1 MIARQ
6 RSIGADDMG
15 GWRTTLR
22 VLLAGLVA
30 ATAALALPA
39 AARADAE
46 CGVTD
51 SGIPDGVF
59 TPIDVAH
66 MRKSLAD
73 VGIGLGG
80 SYVGEAF
87 TNTGGIEQGGKYD
100 GLLTLYLNADLKKMG
115 LWKGL
120 CLSTSAFQIHGNSI
134 TADNIGSLM
143 PVSNLEATPATRL
156 FELWV
161 EQHMFND
168 VLAVKVGQL
177 AADQEF
183 ILSNSYSYFLN
194 GTWGWPSIA
203 AADLPGGGPAY
214 PLATPGVRV
223 AIRPSDDL
231 KLMIGVYNGDPANP
245 NCANENPQVCNSDGL
260 DFNLDSPALLM
271 VEGSY
276 KYNRTGQLPGTVKV
290 GGWNHFGT
298 FPNERLDS
306 DDLPIAAT
314 LNRGRPIDGDWGIYG
329 IIDQLVWRLP
339 GSEDT
344 KGVGLFGRIMGAPSA
359 QNLVNFYAEAGI
371 TFSGM
376 IPHRADDSL
385 GIGLAYTGVSD
396 QVHGFDIDSGL
407 PAARTSEAV
416 LEICYT
422 AQLKPGWT
430 LQPDFQYF
438 WQPGG
443 NVPDASGSG
452 AVENAAVF
460 GARTTLNF

>member
-1 MIARQ
+1 MRGLK
-6 RSIGADDMG
+6 IGP
-15 GWRTTLR
+15 LR
-22 VLLAGLVA
+22 LRGRAVRLAALAGL
-30 ATAALALPA
+30 LALLVPTVA
-39 AARADAE
+39 NAADAE

-59 TPIDVAH
+59 APIDVAH
-66 MRKSLAD
+66 IRKSLAD
-73 VGIGLGG
+73 LGFGLGG

-87 TNTGGIEQGGKYD
+87 ANTGGINQGGKYD
-100 GLLTLYLNADLKKMG
+100 GVLTLNLNANLKKMG

-120 CLSTSAFQIHGNSI
+120 CLSASAFQIHGQSI

-203 AADLPGGGPAY
+203 ANDLPGGGPAY
-214 PLATPGVRV
+214 PLATPGVRI
-223 AIRPSDDL
+223 AIKPNDNF
-231 KLMIGVYNGDPANP
+231 KLMIGVYNGDPADP

-271 VEGSY
+271 IEGRY
-276 KYNRTGQLPGTVKV
+276 KYNQSGQLPGTIKL

-298 FPNERLDS
+298 FPDERLDS

-314 LNRGRPIDGDWGIYG
+314 LNRGRPIDGDWAIYG

-339 GSEDT
+339 GSEDA

-359 QNLVNFYAEAGI
+359 QNLVNFYIEAGI

-376 IPHRADDSL
+376 IPHRADDLL
-385 GIGLAYTGVSD
+385 GIGVAYTGVSD
-396 QVHGFDIDSGL
+396 RMHGFDLDSGL
-407 PAARTSEAV
+407 PVARTSETV

-422 AQLKPGWT
+422 AQLMPGWT
-430 LQPDFQYF
+430 LKPDFQYF

-443 NVPDASGSG
+443 NVPDESGNG

-460 GARTTLNF
+460 GARTTLSF

>member
-1 MIARQ
+1 MRADRQ
-6 RSIGADDMG
+6 
-15 GWRTTLR
+15 
-22 VLLAGLVA
+22 
-30 ATAALALPA
+30 LALPLVALAVGLLA
-39 AARADAE
+39 ALSFPGGASAADPE
-46 CGVTD
+46 CGVTA
-51 SGIPDGVF
+51 SGIPDGAF
-59 TPIDVAH
+59 APIDVAH
-66 MRKSLAD
+66 IRKSLAD
-73 VGIGLGG
+73 IGIGLGG

-87 TNTGGIEQGGKYD
+87 TNTGGIKQGGTYD
-100 GLLTLYLNADLKKMG
+100 GVLTLTLNADLKKMG

-120 CLSTSAFQIHGNSI
+120 CFSASAFQIHGNSI
-134 TADNIGSLM
+134 TADNIGSIM

-161 EQHMFND
+161 EQHMFNN

-194 GTWGWPSIA
+194 GTFGWPSIA
-203 AADLPGGGPAY
+203 AADLPSGGNAY

-223 AIRPSDDL
+223 AIRPNDQF

-245 NCANENPQVCNSDGL
+245 DCTNENPQVCNSDGL

-271 VEGSY
+271 VEGRY
-276 KYNRTGQLPGTVKV
+276 KYNLTDHLPGEIKI
-290 GGWNHFGT
+290 GGWDHFGS
-298 FPNERLDS
+298 FPDKRFDS
-306 DDLPIAAT
+306 DDQPIAIA
-314 LNRGRPIDGDWGIYG
+314 LNQGRPIDGDWAIYG

-339 GSEDT
+339 GSEDP
-344 KGVGLFGRIMGAPSA
+344 KGIGLFGRIMGAPSD
-359 QNLVNFYAEAGI
+359 QNLVDFYAEAGI

-376 IPHRADDSL
+376 IPHRADDLL
-385 GIGLAYTGVSD
+385 GIGFAYTGVSD
-396 QVHGFDIDSGL
+396 RVHGFDIDSAL
-407 PAARTSEAV
+407 PVAQNHEAV

-422 AQLKPGWT
+422 AQLKSGWT

-443 NVPDASGSG
+443 NVPDTSGNG

>member
-1 MIARQ
+1 MKSKFVLGGLGTVQAVAIVAIL
-6 RSIGADDMG
+6 STSGA
-15 GWRTTLR
+15 
-22 VLLAGLVA
+22 AHA
-30 ATAALALPA
+30 
-39 AARADAE
+39 ADAE

-51 SGIPDGVF
+51 SGIPDGVL

-66 MRKSLAD
+66 IRKSLAD

-87 TNTGGIEQGGKYD
+87 TNTGGINQGRKYD
-100 GLLTLYLNADLKKMG
+100 GVLTLNLNADLKKMG

-120 CLSTSAFQIHGNSI
+120 CLSASAFQIHGQSI
-134 TADNIGSLM
+134 TADNIGSVM

-161 EQHMFND
+161 EQHMFDN

-194 GTWGWPSIA
+194 GTFGWPEIA
-203 AADLPGGGPAY
+203 ATDLPSGGPAY

-223 AIRPSDDL
+223 AIRPNEQF

-260 DFNLDSPALLM
+260 DFSLDSPALLM
-271 VEGSY
+271 IEGRY
-276 KYNRTGQLPGTVKV
+276 KYNLTAQLPGTVKV

-298 FPNERLDS
+298 FPDERLGS
-306 DDLPIAAT
+306 DDLPIAIT
-314 LNRGRPIDGDWGIYG
+314 LNRGRPIDGDWAIYG
-329 IIDQLVWRLP
+329 IIDQLVWRVP
-339 GSEDT
+339 GSEDA

-359 QNLVNFYAEAGI
+359 QNLVGFYAEAGI

-385 GIGLAYTGVSD
+385 GIGFAYTGISD
-396 QVHGFDIDSGL
+396 RVHGFDIDSGL
-407 PAARTSEAV
+407 PVARTSEAV

-443 NVPDASGSG
+443 NVTDENGRV
-452 AVENAAVF
+452 VENAAVF

>member
-1 MIARQ
+1 VKSKFVLGGLGTVLAVAIVAIL
-6 RSIGADDMG
+6 STSGA
-15 GWRTTLR
+15 
-22 VLLAGLVA
+22 AHA
-30 ATAALALPA
+30 
-39 AARADAE
+39 ADAE

-51 SGIPDGVF
+51 SGIPDGVL
-59 TPIDVAH
+59 TPIDVGH

-87 TNTGGIEQGGKYD
+87 ANTGGIKQGGKYD
-100 GLLTLYLNADLKKMG
+100 GVLTLYLDADLKKMG

-120 CLSTSAFQIHGNSI
+120 CLSASAFQIHGQSI
-134 TADNIGSLM
+134 TVDNIGSLM

-161 EQHMFND
+161 EQHMFDN

-194 GTWGWPSIA
+194 GTFGWPEIA
-203 AADLPGGGPAY
+203 ATDLPSGGPAY

-223 AIRPSDDL
+223 AIRPNDQF

-260 DFNLDSPALLM
+260 DFSLDSPALLM
-271 VEGSY
+271 IEGRY
-276 KYNRTGQLPGTVKV
+276 KYSLTGQLPGTVKV

-298 FPNERLDS
+298 FPDERLDS
-306 DDLPIAAT
+306 DDLPIAIT
-314 LNRGRPIDGDWGIYG
+314 LNRGRPIDGDWAIYG
-329 IIDQLVWRLP
+329 IIDQLVWRVP
-339 GSEDT
+339 GSEDA

-376 IPHRADDSL
+376 IPQRADDSL
-385 GIGLAYTGVSD
+385 GIGFAYTGVSD
-396 QVHGFDIDSGL
+396 RVHGFDIDSGL
-407 PAARTSEAV
+407 PVARTSEAV

-443 NVPDASGSG
+443 NVPDASGNG

-460 GARTTLNF
+460 GARTTVNF

>member
-1 MIARQ
+1 MKSKFVLGGPGTVQAVAIVAIL
-6 RSIGADDMG
+6 STSGA
-15 GWRTTLR
+15 
-22 VLLAGLVA
+22 AHA
-30 ATAALALPA
+30 
-39 AARADAE
+39 ADAE

-51 SGIPDGVF
+51 SGNPDGVL

-66 MRKSLAD
+66 IRKSLAD

-87 TNTGGIEQGGKYD
+87 ANTGGINQGSKYD
-100 GLLTLYLNADLKKMG
+100 GVLTLNLNADLKKMG

-120 CLSTSAFQIHGNSI
+120 CLSASAFQIHGQSI
-134 TADNIGSLM
+134 TVDNIGSLM

-161 EQHMFND
+161 EQHMFDN

-194 GTWGWPSIA
+194 GTFGWPEIA
-203 AADLPGGGPAY
+203 ATDLPSGGPAY

-223 AIRPSDDL
+223 AIRPNEQF

-260 DFNLDSPALLM
+260 DFSLDSPALLM
-271 VEGSY
+271 IEGSY
-276 KYNRTGQLPGTVKV
+276 KYNRSGQLPGTIKV
-290 GGWNHFGT
+290 GGWNHFGS
-298 FPNERLDS
+298 FPDQRLDS
-306 DDLPIAAT
+306 DDLPIAAS
-314 LNRGRPIDGDWGIYG
+314 LNPGRPIDGDWAIYG
-329 IIDQLVWRLP
+329 IIDQLVWRVP
-339 GSEDT
+339 GSEDA

-359 QNLVNFYAEAGI
+359 QNLVGFYAEAGI

-385 GIGLAYTGVSD
+385 GIGFAYTGISD
-396 QVHGFDIDSGL
+396 RVHGFDIDSGL
-407 PAARTSEAV
+407 PVARTSEAV

-422 AQLKPGWT
+422 AQLKPDWT

-443 NVPDASGSG
+443 NVTDENGRV
-452 AVENAAVF
+452 VENAAVF

>member
-1 MIARQ
+1 VKSKFVLGGLGTVLAVAIVAIL
-6 RSIGADDMG
+6 STSGA
-15 GWRTTLR
+15 
-22 VLLAGLVA
+22 AHA
-30 ATAALALPA
+30 
-39 AARADAE
+39 ADAE

-51 SGIPDGVF
+51 SGIPDGVL

-66 MRKSLAD
+66 IRKSLAD

-87 TNTGGIEQGGKYD
+87 ANTGGINQGGKYD
-100 GLLTLYLNADLKKMG
+100 GVLTLNLNADLKKMG

-120 CLSTSAFQIHGNSI
+120 CLSASAFQIHGQSI
-134 TADNIGSLM
+134 TADNIGSVM

-161 EQHMFND
+161 EQHMFDN

-194 GTWGWPSIA
+194 GTFGWPEIA
-203 AADLPGGGPAY
+203 ATDLPSGGPAY

-223 AIRPSDDL
+223 AIRPNEQF

-260 DFNLDSPALLM
+260 DFSLDSPALLM
-271 VEGSY
+271 IEGRY
-276 KYNRTGQLPGTVKV
+276 KYNLTAQLPGTVKV

-298 FPNERLDS
+298 FPDERLGS
-306 DDLPIAAT
+306 DDLPIAIT
-314 LNRGRPIDGDWGIYG
+314 LNRGRPIDGDWAIYG
-329 IIDQLVWRLP
+329 IIDQLVWRVP
-339 GSEDT
+339 GSEDA

-359 QNLVNFYAEAGI
+359 QNLVGFYAEAGI

-385 GIGLAYTGVSD
+385 GIGFAYTGISD
-396 QVHGFDIDSGL
+396 RVHGFDIDSGL
-407 PAARTSEAV
+407 PVARTSEAV

-443 NVPDASGSG
+443 NVTDENGRV
-452 AVENAAVF
+452 VENAAVF

>member
-1 MIARQ
+1 VKRKLAFEGASLRAVLAIA
-6 RSIGADDMG
+6 
-15 GWRTTLR
+15 
-22 VLLAGLVA
+22 LLAALSSPG
-30 ATAALALPA
+30 TAHA
-39 AARADAE
+39 ADAE

-51 SGIPDGVF
+51 SGIPDDVF
-59 TPIDVAH
+59 APIDVAH
-66 MRKSLAD
+66 TRKSLAD

-80 SYVGEAF
+80 FYVGEAF
-87 TNTGGIEQGGKYD
+87 TNTGGIKQGGKYD
-100 GLLTLYLNADLKKMG
+100 GVLTLYLDADLKKMG

-120 CLSTSAFQIHGNSI
+120 CLSASAFQIHGQSI

-161 EQHMFND
+161 EQHMFDN

-194 GTWGWPSIA
+194 GTFGWPSIA

-223 AIRPSDDL
+223 AIRPNDAF

-245 NCANENPQVCNSDGL
+245 NCASENPQLCNSDGL
-260 DFNLDSPALLM
+260 DFSLDSPALLM
-271 VEGSY
+271 IEGSY

-298 FPNERLDS
+298 FPDERLDS
-306 DDLPIAAT
+306 DDLPIAIT
-314 LNRGRPIDGDWGIYG
+314 LNQGRNIDGDWGIYG
-329 IIDQLVWRLP
+329 IIDQLVWRP
-339 GSEDT
+339 TGSEDA
-344 KGVGLFGRIMGAPSA
+344 KGIGLFGRIMGAPSA
-359 QNLVNFYAEAGI
+359 QNLVDFYAEAGI

-376 IPHRADDSL
+376 IPHRADDSI
-385 GIGLAYTGVSD
+385 GIGFAYTGVSD
-396 QVHGFDIDSGL
+396 RVHGFDIDAGL
-407 PAARTSEAV
+407 PVAQTREAV

-422 AQLKPGWT
+422 AQLKPGWK
-430 LQPDFQYF
+430 LQPDFQFF

-443 NVPDASGSG
+443 GVPDESGKG
-452 AVENAAVF
+452 AVQNAAVF
-460 GARTTLNF
+460 GARTTISF

>member
-1 MIARQ
+1 MKSKFVLGGPGTVQAVAIVAIL
-6 RSIGADDMG
+6 STSGA
-15 GWRTTLR
+15 
-22 VLLAGLVA
+22 AHA
-30 ATAALALPA
+30 
-39 AARADAE
+39 ADAE

-51 SGIPDGVF
+51 SGIPDGVL

-66 MRKSLAD
+66 IRKSLAD

-87 TNTGGIEQGGKYD
+87 TNTGGINQGRKYD
-100 GLLTLYLNADLKKMG
+100 GVLTLNLNADLKKMG

-120 CLSTSAFQIHGNSI
+120 CLSASAFQIHGQSI

-161 EQHMFND
+161 EQHMFDN

-194 GTWGWPSIA
+194 GTFGWPEIA
-203 AADLPGGGPAY
+203 ATDLPSGGPAY

-223 AIRPSDDL
+223 AIRPNEQF

-260 DFNLDSPALLM
+260 DFSLDSPALLM
-271 VEGSY
+271 IEGRY
-276 KYNRTGQLPGTVKV
+276 KYNLTAQLPGTVKV

-298 FPNERLDS
+298 FPDERLGS
-306 DDLPIAAT
+306 DDLPIAIT
-314 LNRGRPIDGDWGIYG
+314 LNRGRPIDGDWAIYG
-329 IIDQLVWRLP
+329 IIDQLVWRVP
-339 GSEDT
+339 GSEDA

-359 QNLVNFYAEAGI
+359 QNLVGFYAEAGI

-385 GIGLAYTGVSD
+385 GIGFAYTGISD
-396 QVHGFDIDSGL
+396 RVHGFDIDSGL
-407 PAARTSEAV
+407 PVARTSEAV

-443 NVPDASGSG
+443 NVTDENGRV
-452 AVENAAVF
+452 VENAAVF

>member
-1 MIARQ
+1 MI
-6 RSIGADDMG
+6 
-15 GWRTTLR
+15 GWRITPR

-30 ATAALALPA
+30 ATAALALPL

-46 CGVTD
+46 CGITD
-51 SGIPDGVF
+51 SGIPDAVF

-87 TNTGGIEQGGKYD
+87 TNTGGIKQGGKYD

-194 GTWGWPSIA
+194 STWGWPSIA
-203 AADLPGGGPAY
+203 GADLPGGGPAY
-214 PLATPGVRV
+214 PLATPGVRA
-223 AIRPSDDL
+223 AIRPNDEF

-245 NCANENPQVCNSDGL
+245 NCTNDNPEVCNSDGL
-260 DFNLDSPALLM
+260 DFSLNSPALLM
-271 VEGSY
+271 IEGSY
-276 KYNRTGQLPGTVKV
+276 KYNRSGQLPGTVKV
-290 GGWNHFGT
+290 GGWNHFGL
-298 FPNERLDS
+298 FPNQRLDS

-314 LNRGRPIDGDWGIYG
+314 LNPGRPTDGDWAIYG
-329 IIDQLVWRLP
+329 IIDQLIWRVL
-339 GSEDT
+339 GSEDV
-344 KGVGLFGRIMGAPSA
+344 KGIGLFGRIMGAPSA
-359 QNLVNFYAEAGI
+359 QNLVDFYAEAGI

-376 IPHRADDSL
+376 IPHRADDLL
-385 GIGLAYTGVSD
+385 GIGFAYTGVSD
-396 QVHGFDIDSGL
+396 QVHGFDLDAGL
-407 PAARTSEAV
+407 PVPQTREAV

-443 NVPDASGSG
+443 NVPDASGNG